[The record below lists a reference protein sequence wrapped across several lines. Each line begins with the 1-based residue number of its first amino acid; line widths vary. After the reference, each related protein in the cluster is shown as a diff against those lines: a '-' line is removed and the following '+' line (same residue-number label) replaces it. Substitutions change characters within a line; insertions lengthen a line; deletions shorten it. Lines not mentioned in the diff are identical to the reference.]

1 MSGRDNALSVN
12 YQSVQ
17 PLSSAGFRPRFQG
30 VITGSRA
37 RAWKDRSQK
46 RPGRKLQTRECL
58 CRDKKKNSRQ
68 TALHRQIRVISC
80 SDIFVG
86 VEKTTRSSSADVYYT
101 IVAFLARILEN
112 KFSIFVYLARFIV
125 EIKTYDFEIDLK
137 LRVLNMRMCQYA
149 KLSHY

>member
-58 CRDKKKNSRQ
+58 CRDKKKKNSRQ

-112 KFSIFVYLARFIV
+112 KFDISYISRDSLLKSKRMILRSI
-125 EIKTYDFEIDLK
+125 
-137 LRVLNMRMCQYA
+137 
-149 KLSHY
+149 